1 MEQQEEV
8 ISCRGVRTHNLKNIN
23 IEIPLK
29 KWTVITGVSGSGKS
43 SLVFHT
49 IYSEAQR
56 RFLETLG
63 TYERQFLQ
71 GLPEGEFDSITN
83 IPAAIALKQTHK
95 IVDSRSTIATASD
108 LSVPMQ
114 LIFTSLMDPSCIQCG
129 HGVLLNSQN
138 DLVSFFLNKKTSEN
152 TKIFIVSVEFFL
164 NGTAEHQSKILK
176 NMMMEGY
183 TRLIYETKLYDIAD
197 FIENLPESLSDH
209 APIEIVLDR
218 IFTNL
223 NSEELENRV
232 AQIWS
237 QVRFSQKF
245 SSIRI
250 KEFDDPQSNQKF
262 SNDLT
267 VFYVQPFCPQCKRA
281 TSVIQPHDLDA
292 QSLAGI
298 RNAKCH
304 GIYFT
309 DLFHQEIH
317 LVLKWLESL
326 QQEKKFLSKLS
337 ALNELY
343 SEVHKK
349 LSLLVRL
356 GLGCAHLFRRCNTLS
371 GGEYQRVLLSRV
383 IGNGLSDALYV
394 LDEPSIGLGHEE
406 ISEMIACI
414 RELRDLGNT
423 VLMVEHDKTLIRAA
437 DKIFELGPHGGHEGG
452 HLLQIQNNTPQSF
465 YTSLCY
471 KPFSDP
477 KVITNDS
484 ERIFT
489 PETSVYLKNFTA
501 LNCKNLNL
509 EIALGKI
516 NLISGA
522 SGAGK
527 STLLHYGV
535 RAALE
540 KYEQMNSTE
549 NSFFDTELMRGIWEK
564 LYVPKN
570 FLTDYHLVNVRQS
583 AAHRS
588 IVSVP
593 ATYLGIMDFF
603 RKSFSQ
609 TPTAKALGLTMSDF
623 SFNGNGGC
631 ATCTGKGVISEDLFF
646 LGSVEKQCPDCLGS
660 RYKRTSLSVTWHD
673 KTIQEWLALSISEA
687 LNLLAKVPGFAKPLI
702 LAKNLGLGYLPLGMS
717 TSLLSGGEM
726 QRLRICASL
735 SDKINKKM
743 FCLLDEPS
751 RGLSEFDVG
760 NLIES
765 LIRFTHMGHT
775 FVIVEHHEL
784 FKHYAHHIIKLGP
797 GGGING
803 GRIIERVLF
812 THVE

>member
-1 MEQQEEV
+1 MEQEEI

-23 IEIPLK
+23 IDIPLK

-71 GLPEGEFDSITN
+71 GLPEGEFDSIVN
-83 IPAAIALKQTHK
+83 IPAAIALKQSHK

-114 LIFTSLMDPSCIQCG
+114 LIFTALMDPACIQCG

-138 DLVSFFLNKKTSEN
+138 DLLNFFLAEENKQSHM
-152 TKIFIVSVEFFL
+152 FIISVEFL
-164 NGTAEHQSKILK
+164 LSGTTAHQKKILN
-176 NMMMEGY
+176 NMQMEGY
-183 TRLIYETKLYDIAD
+183 TRLIYKNKIYEITD
-197 FIENLPESLSDH
+197 FIDNTLKTETNETQ
-209 APIEIVLDR
+209 IEIVLDR
-218 IFTNL
+218 ISSNL
-223 NSEELENRV
+223 KSEELENRI
-232 AQIWS
+232 AQVWS

-245 SSIRI
+245 TSVLV
-250 KEFDDPQSNQKF
+250 KKF
-262 SNDLT
+262 EMTNAEYKIYENINT
-267 VFYVQPFCPQCKRA
+267 FYVQPFCTQCNRP
-281 TSVIQPHDLDA
+281 TTIIQPHDLDA

-304 GIYFT
+304 NMYFT

-317 LVLKWLESL
+317 LILKWFKSL
-326 QQEKKFLSKLS
+326 KQEKKFETKLT

-343 SEVHKK
+343 SEIHKK
-349 LSLLVRL
+349 LTLLVRL
-356 GLGCAHLFRRCNTLS
+356 GLGCAHLFRFCNTLS

-406 ISEMIACI
+406 IAEMIACI

-423 VLMVEHDKTLIRAA
+423 ILMVEHDKTLIRAA
-437 DKIFELGPHGGHEGG
+437 DKVFELGPHGGHEGG
-452 HLLQIQNNTPQSF
+452 HLLQIENNIPQSF
-465 YTSLCY
+465 HASLCY
-471 KPFSDP
+471 KPFANP
-477 KVITNDS
+477 TVITNES

-501 LNCKNLNL
+501 LNCKNLNV

-516 NLISGA
+516 NLILGA

-527 STLLHYGV
+527 STLLHYGI

-540 KYEQMNSTE
+540 KYEQINSTE
-549 NSFFDTELMRGIWEK
+549 NSFFDTELVRGIWEK
-564 LYVPKN
+564 LEIPKN
-570 FLTDYHLVNVRQS
+570 FLSDYHLVNVRQS

-603 RKSFSQ
+603 RKAFSQ
-609 TPTAKALGLTMSDF
+609 TTTAKALGLTMSDF

-631 ATCTGKGVISEDLFF
+631 ATCTGKGMIAEDLFF

-660 RYKRTSLSVTWHD
+660 RYKKTSLGATWHD
-673 KTIQEWLALSISEA
+673 KTIQEWLALSIAEA
-687 LNLLAKVPGFAKPLI
+687 LNLLGKVPGFAKPLI
-702 LAKNLGLGYLPLGMS
+702 LAKNLGLGYLPLGIS

-726 QRLRICASL
+726 QRLRICAAL
-735 SDKINKKM
+735 SEKINKKM

-765 LIRFTHMGHT
+765 LIRFTHSGHT
-775 FVIVEHHEL
+775 FVIVEHHDL

-797 GGGING
+797 GGGVNG

-812 THVE
+812 NYVE